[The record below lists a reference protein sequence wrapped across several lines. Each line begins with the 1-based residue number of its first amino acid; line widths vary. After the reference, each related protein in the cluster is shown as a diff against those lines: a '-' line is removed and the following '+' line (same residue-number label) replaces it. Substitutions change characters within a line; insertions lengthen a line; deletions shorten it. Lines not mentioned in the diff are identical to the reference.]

1 MSREGCEYLWVT
13 VIHLHEGRLSVC
25 QLKSCSAPVS
35 ATCSLD
41 HTLQHFSSATRFRSE
56 ITERKVWC
64 VLFALYLSGHG
75 YLSPQQQAEKP
86 SEIMWVWNPGY
97 ICSCLNFTVESCR
110 CTSATQRLL
119 DNTNIGD
126 ANSASLTSWIKDM
139 TANTEEV
146 KGQSACFSHLINPAA
161 APDSSVLS
169 VLEGG
174 DSLEQT
180 VRVRSSKIKISW
192 EESAGSDLHDGK
204 ILHADN

>member
-1 MSREGCEYLWVT
+1 MFTRSHSSALQQCDQIQIRNNWKEGLMCSFCTLSFRT
-13 VIHLHEGRLSVC
+13 RLSQPTAAGWKTIWDNASV
-25 QLKSCSAPVS
+25 KSWIS
-35 ATCSLD
+35 
-41 HTLQHFSSATRFRSE
+41 
-56 ITERKVWC
+56 
-64 VLFALYLSGHG
+64 
-75 YLSPQQQAEKP
+75 
-86 SEIMWVWNPGY
+86 N

-174 DSLEQT
+174 DCAWLT
-180 VRVRSSKIKISW
+180 GTNRRS
-192 EESAGSDLHDGK
+192 EELQNQNLQVLIYTMEKSYMLIINFLAS
-204 ILHADN
+204 